1 MEDNETSSH
10 LKTPKSDKNSEEMQ
24 NLVHSDKASQQGF
37 LCRNTDKVICMCTW
51 KKA

>member
-24 NLVHSDKASQQGF
+24 NLVRSDKASQQGF
-37 LCRNTDKVICMCTW
+37 LCRNIDKVICTCTW